1 MNPRSTKTTDRHLLE
16 LINQKDE
23 SVFTILYQQF
33 WSPLLSFAGNY
44 LSDTDTCKEVVQEL
58 FITLHTKRFQL
69 KVSSSVSSYL
79 YSSLKNKIF
88 NHLRDQSV
96 YNKHIKGASRTKW
109 ASFNDNNVEQTIDLI
124 ELNRSINECLLLMPE
139 KYRQVYTLHK
149 QYGYTLK
156 KTSFLLKR
164 PVDTV
169 EKQYRRIIHLIR
181 EHLCEKELYP
191 AISLNKA

>member
-1 MNPRSTKTTDRHLLE
+1 MNPRFTKTTDRHLLE

-23 SVFTILYQQF
+23 SVFTILYEQF

-44 LSDTDTCKEVVQEL
+44 ISDTDTCKEVVQEL
-58 FITLHTKRFQL
+58 FITLHTKRLQL
-69 KVSSSVSSYL
+69 NVSSSVSSYL
-79 YSSLKNKIF
+79 YSSLKNKIL
-88 NHLRDQSV
+88 NHLRDESV
-96 YNKHIKGASRTKW
+96 YNKHLKGAARTSW
-109 ASFNDNNVEQTIDLI
+109 ASVNGNDIDQLIDLQ

-156 KTSFLLKR
+156 KTSHLLKR

-181 EHLCEKELYP
+181 EHLCERQLYP
-191 AISLNKA
+191 AVSLHRS